1 MKIIPIVAKP
11 SQTLSVVIGNQP
23 CKLNIYQKSTG
34 LFIDVLVNDALIIAG
49 VIALNA
55 NKIVRS
61 AYLGFVGDLTFLD
74 TQGASDPD
82 YTGLGDRFILA
93 YIEAS
98 EL

>member
-1 MKIIPIVAKP
+1 MLEVPLRPVP
-11 SQTLSVVIGNQP
+11 SQIISVSLENQNCEITVQQRTYGVYFNLSV
-23 CKLNIYQKSTG
+23 
-34 LFIDVLVNDALIIAG
+34 NDTLIIAG
-49 VIALNA
+49 VIGLNA

-61 AYLGFVGDLTFLD
+61 VYLGFVGDITFLD

-93 YIEAS
+93 YLEAS